1 MPRRKQSHPQPVK
14 CEGVKGQGSGALSGE
29 EQGWGQYSGLRSG
42 CRGTPEV
49 LGADMIW
56 DHSYLRSIKGT

>member
-42 CRGTPEV
+42 WRGTPEV
-49 LGADMIW
+49 LGAD
-56 DHSYLRSIKGT
+56 DLGS